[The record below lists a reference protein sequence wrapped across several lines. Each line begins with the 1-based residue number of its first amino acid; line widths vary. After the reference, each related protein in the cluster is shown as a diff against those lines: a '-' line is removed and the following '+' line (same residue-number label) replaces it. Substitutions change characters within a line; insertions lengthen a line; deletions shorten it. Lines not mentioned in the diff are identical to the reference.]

1 MKNIVSLTMAL
12 CCSFGFAWAQLN
24 PLSSTGYSTEAPIG
38 YWLSLE
44 TVTSHEGGDL
54 DGMTTYRLY
63 MNLQNEND
71 YVSSC
76 SGDSENP
83 LVLTS
88 STGSWY
94 NNAFNTNWSAAGLNP
109 AFVAVFP
116 DMAFDSFLTIGAED
130 ATTPAAQQPSTIWGS
145 IDASAEFT
153 GPLPGMNIVVDDA
166 TGGAWYT
173 PFPGAEAVGSHVA
186 FAGED
191 LKVLVAQ
198 FTTDGAMSGQIQVQ
212 VFQEADQ
219 NQEFRAMLPICVG
232 DECGGCTDETASN
245 YDPEAL
251 YDDGSCLLATPGCTD
266 ASACN
271 YNEAATEDDGSCEFA
286 ADGFNCD
293 GECILDV
300 DCAGECGGSATE
312 DALGVCGGD
321 CAADADGDGICDD
334 EDDCVGELDACG
346 ICNGPGAIYECGC
359 ADQPEGDCDC
369 DGNQLDALGVCGGDC
384 SADADADGICDNVDD
399 CIGIVDE
406 CGICNGPG
414 GSGECGC
421 DGIAEGDCDC
431 DGNQLDALGVCGG
444 DCAADA
450 DGDGICDDVDDCV
463 GELDECGV
471 CNGDGI
477 GEGEC
482 DCDGNVID
490 ALGVCGGGCAAD
502 ADADGICDDID
513 DCVGE
518 LDECGIC
525 NGPGAVY
532 ECGCNDQ
539 PAGDCDCNGTQLDA
553 IGECGGD
560 CAADLDADGIC
571 DDEDDCIDINQN
583 GTCDDEETGDDCLHD
598 SDDDGIVDCE
608 DTCPYGDFDN
618 DGICDAEDPC
628 VGVVD
633 VLGICNGHCFFNV
646 DGDLICDDVDNCI
659 DMEAC
664 NYNDPANGECTT
676 IDECGVCGG
685 QGTLGCTDSA
695 ACNYDA
701 DADCDDDSCL
711 YLDECGECGGDGTL
725 GCTDEMACNYD
736 ADADCDD
743 DSCLYTDECG
753 ECGGD
758 GTLGCTDATA
768 CNFDADAD
776 CDDDSCLYLDECGE
790 CGGEGTLGCT
800 DSTACN
806 YDADADCDDDSC
818 LFDDVCGNCGGSA
831 YAGCTDAS
839 ACNFDASAGCD
850 DDSCIYLDC
859 QGTCGGD
866 IFEEDCG
873 YSEEELYGRELAIF
887 SECLEGETG
896 FQSGSVVVLD
906 ANGNIVQYADGASV
920 VVGLWSFDACECAAD
935 IDGAIDANPDQ
946 DALVINLYIPLDCQ
960 EFQLSVDSDGVIS
973 QSEND
978 ACDCDV
984 DIVDENDYFCSDD
997 FFADLNPGLNLVE
1010 CAEDLPTECDP
1021 EYMYVDTCSDDV
1033 LICVFNDASVPY
1045 TECDVITAMGPGA
1058 DAAIRIYGLSAQT
1071 DCLSDYFVEDE
1082 DSPLTL
1088 RVFANGTARLT
1099 GVVHNDVTPSITY
1112 DVDLY
1117 FNNKQDADEW
1127 LAESPAHGLLT
1138 SWSCDV
1144 DPAAI
1149 DVYDMVNTAS
1159 RLTRLDES
1167 YAGETLFLTHMPV
1180 SMNKR
1185 FQLGE
1190 GGNNHNCNNGFGGWF
1205 GWEGQFNGE
1214 HVMGFSGDVIAD
1226 VTNCVENDTFCG
1238 EEFVD
1243 ITYGAFNVADG
1254 TAQVVTEHY
1263 EVGDDEAP
1271 TADCSFETV
1280 IQLSELEC
1288 GSFDEINAM
1297 FPVECCT
1304 FTDNCENFNP
1314 DYMVAEG
1321 SDLMPDLDGCEDA
1334 SERLCGTVEFT
1345 QINESPGNCEF
1356 GLMVVTRKWQAI
1368 DANGNE
1374 SEVQEQVIRVIDTEG
1389 PSFTAELED
1398 TLSCDDLNEMKA
1410 SADDC
1415 SGVVSLTFTQSLQ
1428 SGTCSNPGS
1437 VSRTYTAVDACG
1449 NVSTFDQILNVID
1462 EEAPVVMAEEMF
1474 VDCGEYSSSE
1484 LYPLTITDCDLRVWT
1499 EGEDGVWT
1507 STFNT
1512 NWSTIYDNI
1521 NSPVEVEWT
1530 DSAPIVGEGTCYT
1543 VTRTVTATDNCGN
1556 ATTISYP
1563 INITDTTAPSI
1574 TATPVLNIECSAYLG
1589 GGSYDVTSPS
1599 GSGLG
1604 STVEISD
1611 DSNAWFGQT
1620 SFQVGDDCTFDELYA
1635 AGGGA
1640 VTVTWE
1646 DELTENAT
1654 CAGAVYNRTYTATD
1668 ACGNS
1673 ASATQTVIIVDTTN
1687 PTWNEGFYTELVS
1700 CEDATEAMM
1709 NDAGHLPLYEAM
1721 DNCDENLDYA
1731 VSAVLTSGGCIGAW
1745 HRTWT
1750 ATDDCG
1756 NSSQYEQT
1764 VMMYDSI
1771 APTWVYFPADDTLY
1785 VNSFCDA
1792 NTDISVTGGAPTA
1805 MDNCDV
1811 CFDQNLEITSSEV
1824 INVICG
1830 EDETSGSRTLVRTWT
1845 VVDQCGNERSQDQTI
1860 TLIDNEAPMFVETLP
1875 SDMTLDCQ
1883 PDEAAVLTATDNCS
1897 EVEVIFTDS
1906 TVAGDCPN
1914 RMTVYRHWY
1923 VEDDC
1928 GNSNEHSQVITVVDS
1943 IAPYGYAMD
1952 VTVDCAE
1959 YRDFP
1964 DQIFGEVGYGDNCSD
1979 VTITWDAD
1987 ADTLV
1992 SVNAEINVPASSTG
2006 CYTMYREYTLTDE
2019 CGNSTVISQL
2029 ITVEDT
2035 TPPVYQGPGEIS
2047 IPAEQYDVEGAYPPD
2062 VVWAYP
2068 LDSEWESFPIGY
2080 IDDCSGFFTCTAE
2093 DFPISGGCANQP
2105 HPMYNGESA
2114 TYLRVLTI
2122 TDLCGNSSTAE
2133 VIINLIDD
2141 DAPEFDFVPA
2151 NYTVACVE
2159 DTVMMHPT
2167 YFDLVDE
2174 NLELDYEEVMDMT
2187 CPNQFTLTRTWTITD
2202 NCDNSAEA
2210 TQVITVHD
2218 DIAPTFTLVPAD
2230 YTVECYGDIQTEM
2243 ATATDNCNSGAT
2255 VAYSDSDTQEAC
2267 PGNWEVK
2274 RTFTA
2279 TDACGNT
2286 TSAVQT
2292 ITVLDTTAPEI
2303 TCNEDRTVECSLILD
2318 VTQNAIKAPLAGGP
2332 YSSTYIRVSAEL
2344 VDALPGLFEA
2354 GDKLRIKR
2362 VGAGTTDRTITSVTD
2377 FGTGL
2382 KQVNFIGA
2390 LGSGSQSA
2398 NSWVQLLEHA
2408 PVQTDNCAIMSLEES
2423 METIQDCNPT
2433 YTVIRTY
2440 TTMDTGCNTATCSQT
2455 IHVVDTTNPVITMS
2469 AQNELNECAGHDYEA
2484 SNSTQLNAWLDNHG
2498 GAMATDNCGNITWSH
2513 DYEVGDLSDGCG
2525 LTGSVYVTF
2534 TATDDCG
2541 NSSTTTA
2548 SYTIEDTT
2556 APNLS
2561 GTPTLNNA
2569 SVDVPYDSYCG
2580 EVTVPAIADV
2590 AAGDACGAATSCDT
2604 MATENANAEIAAA
2617 LGMDILGEDG
2627 YLDLLTNVTTSGIN
2641 NPFVTGGEYTLG
2653 TIATPTTMADGET
2666 CDNNPNQ
2673 HGMRMFNFLGGE
2685 YYMTDAGTMTKDLV
2699 NGTAT
2704 ISMTVS
2710 NGAGE
2715 LEVEATFGTLMNW
2728 EEWCATPG
2736 LESYKSDCG
2745 LGDHM
2750 TWDYAIL
2757 LDGTITGVEG
2767 TGFEGTELTM
2777 SHQPANQYFGF
2788 QFGVGANNKN
2798 AKYGFS
2804 GWFYY
2809 GGTLVIDGE
2818 ESSAMGSGD
2827 LFGDL
2832 DFLHDWK
2839 TTFHFCAEDEC
2850 GNDVTF
2856 NYSLEST
2863 GALQSP
2869 LLDGGVEGEQDAEPT
2884 VAKDLIE
2891 ITTLF
2896 PNPASSHATLTVT
2909 AKEDLSANVRIFTMD
2924 GALVEQVFDGQLYEG
2939 WPTTLEL
2946 DVNNLESG
2954 MYQVRV
2960 SSKDFVTTKKLLVI
2974 E

>member
-1 MKNIVSLTMAL
+1 
-12 CCSFGFAWAQLN
+12 
-24 PLSSTGYSTEAPIG
+24 
-38 YWLSLE
+38 
-44 TVTSHEGGDL
+44 
-54 DGMTTYRLY
+54 
-63 MNLQNEND
+63 
-71 YVSSC
+71 
-76 SGDSENP
+76 
-83 LVLTS
+83 
-88 STGSWY
+88 
-94 NNAFNTNWSAAGLNP
+94 
-109 AFVAVFP
+109 
-116 DMAFDSFLTIGAED
+116 
-130 ATTPAAQQPSTIWGS
+130 
-145 IDASAEFT
+145 
-153 GPLPGMNIVVDDA
+153 
-166 TGGAWYT
+166 
-173 PFPGAEAVGSHVA
+173 
-186 FAGED
+186 
-191 LKVLVAQ
+191 
-198 FTTDGAMSGQIQVQ
+198 
-212 VFQEADQ
+212 
-219 NQEFRAMLPICVG
+219 
-232 DECGGCTDETASN
+232 
-245 YDPEAL
+245 
-251 YDDGSCLLATPGCTD
+251 
-266 ASACN
+266 
-271 YNEAATEDDGSCEFA
+271 
-286 ADGFNCD
+286 
-293 GECILDV
+293 
-300 DCAGECGGSATE
+300 
-312 DALGVCGGD
+312 
-321 CAADADGDGICDD
+321 
-334 EDDCVGELDACG
+334 
-346 ICNGPGAIYECGC
+346 
-359 ADQPEGDCDC
+359 
-369 DGNQLDALGVCGGDC
+369 
-384 SADADADGICDNVDD
+384 
-399 CIGIVDE
+399 
-406 CGICNGPG
+406 
-414 GSGECGC
+414 
-421 DGIAEGDCDC
+421 
-431 DGNQLDALGVCGG
+431 
-444 DCAADA
+444 
-450 DGDGICDDVDDCV
+450 
-463 GELDECGV
+463 
-471 CNGDGI
+471 
-477 GEGEC
+477 
-482 DCDGNVID
+482 
-490 ALGVCGGGCAAD
+490 
-502 ADADGICDDID
+502 
-513 DCVGE
+513 
-518 LDECGIC
+518 
-525 NGPGAVY
+525 
-532 ECGCNDQ
+532 
-539 PAGDCDCNGTQLDA
+539 
-553 IGECGGD
+553 
-560 CAADLDADGIC
+560 
-571 DDEDDCIDINQN
+571 
-583 GTCDDEETGDDCLHD
+583 
-598 SDDDGIVDCE
+598 
-608 DTCPYGDFDN
+608 
-618 DGICDAEDPC
+618 
-628 VGVVD
+628 VVD

-664 NYNDPANGECTT
+664 NYSDPSNGECLYLDECDVCGGDNTSCAGCDG
-676 IDECGVCGG
+676 IPNSGLILDECGVCGG
-685 QGTLGCTDSA
+685 DNTSCAGCDGIPNSGTELDQCGVCGGDGTSCLGCTDAEACNYDETATIDDASCIYADQCGVCYGDGTSCLGCTDSE
-695 ACNYDA
+695 ACNYDETA
-701 DADCDDDSCL
+701 TIDDA
-711 YLDECGECGGDGTL
+711 
-725 GCTDEMACNYD
+725 
-736 ADADCDD
+736 
-743 DSCLYTDECG
+743 SCLYTDECG
-753 ECGGD
+753 ICGGPGILEGECDCDGNVLDDCGVCGGDNSSCAGCDGIPNSGTEVDQCGVCGGD
-758 GTLGCTDATA
+758 GTSCLGCTDPASCTYTDGATI
-768 CNFDADAD
+768 
-776 CDDDSCLYLDECGE
+776 DDGSCLYE
-790 CGGEGTLGCT
+790 
-800 DSTACN
+800 
-806 YDADADCDDDSC
+806 
-818 LFDDVCGNCGGSA
+818 
-831 YAGCTDAS
+831 
-839 ACNFDASAGCD
+839 
-850 DDSCIYLDC
+850 DC

-935 IDGAIDANPDQ
+935 IDGAIDANPYQ

-978 ACDCDV
+978 ACDCNV

-997 FFADLNPGLNLVE
+997 FFADLNPGLNLVD

-1254 TAQVVTEHY
+1254 MAQVVTEHY

-1345 QINESPGNCEF
+1345 QINESPGSCEF

-1374 SEVQEQVIRVIDTEG
+1374 SEIQEQVIRVIDTEG

-1449 NVSTFDQILNVID
+1449 NVSTFDQILTVID

-1499 EGEDGVWT
+1499 EGEDGLWT

-1512 NWSTIYDNI
+1512 NWSTIYDDI

-1611 DSNAWFGQT
+1611 DSNAWYGQT

-1635 AGGGA
+1635 AGGGT
-1640 VTVTWE
+1640 VTVMWE

-1756 NSSQYEQT
+1756 NSSQFEQT

-1792 NTDISVTGGAPTA
+1792 NTDISVTGGEPTA

-1830 EDETSGSRTLVRTWT
+1830 ADETSGSRTLVRTWT
-1845 VVDQCGNERSQDQTI
+1845 VVDQCGNERSQDQII

-1875 SDMTLDCQ
+1875 GDVTFEC
-1883 PDEAAVLTATDNCS
+1883 AADDAMVLTATDNCS
-1897 EVEVIFTDS
+1897 DVQVIFTAD
-1906 TVAGDCPN
+1906 TLAGDCPN
-1914 RMTVYRHWY
+1914 RYEITRTWY

-1928 GNSNEHSQVITVVDS
+1928 GNSASHQQIVTVVDDSAPVWNEELPQDMTVDCQHPDAPVLTASDNCEVNLDFTEVIEQGDCPNRYTVTRTWTASDACGQTIEHTQVINVVDS

-2151 NYTVACVE
+2151 NAEFPCDENVVLLE
-2159 DTVMMHPT
+2159 PT

-2174 NLELDYEEVMDMT
+2174 NLELDYEEEMMSLG
-2187 CPNQFTLTRTWTITD
+2187 CEHSYMLIRRWTITD
-2202 NCDNSAEA
+2202 NCDNSTMAE
-2210 TQVITVHD
+2210 QIITVSD
-2218 DIAPTFTLVPAD
+2218 EIAPTIDAQADDMTIECSGAAINNSALAGWLGNQAGASASDNCSGDVTWSTIPANPTLSNGCGNTGSVTVTFVASD
-2230 YTVECYGDIQTEM
+2230 VCGNTSSTVATFTVEDTTAPVINNDAQDLTIECGDRHEQVYSSQQQQFITV
-2243 ATATDNCNSGAT
+2243 TVTDDDEFQDWLDSRAGAT
-2255 VAYSDSDTQEAC
+2255 KL
-2267 PGNWEVK
+2267 N
-2274 RTFTA
+2274 
-2279 TDACGNT
+2279 DACGNT
-2286 TSAVQT
+2286 TWSRIPANPTLSDDCGETGEV
-2292 ITVLDTTAPEI
+2292 TVTWVLTDACGLTDSTTATFKIIDTIAPAI
-2303 TCNEDRTVECSLILD
+2303 TEEAEDLTVEC
-2318 VTQNAIKAPLAGGP
+2318 N
-2332 YSSTYIRVSAEL
+2332 
-2344 VDALPGLFEA
+2344 
-2354 GDKLRIKR
+2354 
-2362 VGAGTTDRTITSVTD
+2362 
-2377 FGTGL
+2377 GTG
-2382 KQVNFIGA
+2382 NIA
-2390 LGSGSQSA
+2390 
-2398 NSWVQLLEHA
+2398 QL
-2408 PVQTDNCAIMSLEES
+2408 D
-2423 METIQDCNPT
+2423 
-2433 YTVIRTY
+2433 
-2440 TTMDTGCNTATCSQT
+2440 
-2455 IHVVDTTNPVITMS
+2455 
-2469 AQNELNECAGHDYEA
+2469 
-2484 SNSTQLNAWLDNHG
+2484 AWLASHG
-2498 GAMATDNCGNITWSH
+2498 GAMAVDYGEDASTGDTCGNVTWSH
-2513 DYEVGDLSDGCG
+2513 GDATLSDECG
-2525 LTGSVYVTF
+2525 ATGSTDVWFY
-2534 TATDDCG
+2534 ATDDCG
-2541 NSSTTTA
+2541 NVDSTMATF
-2548 SYTIEDTT
+2548 TIEDTT
-2556 APNLS
+2556 APYLS

-2569 SVDVPYDSYCG
+2569 SVNVPYDSYCG
-2580 EVTVPAIADV
+2580 EVTVPTIADV
-2590 AAGDACGAATSCDT
+2590 AAVDACGAATSCDT
-2604 MATENANAEIAAA
+2604 MATDNANAEIAAA

-2757 LDGTITGVEG
+2757 LNGTITGVEG

-2818 ESSAMGSGD
+2818 ETSAMGSGD

-2839 TTFHFCAEDEC
+2839 TTFHFCAVDEC

-2909 AKEDLSANVRIFTMD
+2909 TKEDLSANVGIFTMD
-2924 GALVEQVFDGQLYEG
+2924 GALVEQLFDGQLYEG

-2946 DVNNLESG
+2946 DVNKLESG

-2960 SSKDFVTTKKLLVI
+2960 SSKNFVTTKKLLVI